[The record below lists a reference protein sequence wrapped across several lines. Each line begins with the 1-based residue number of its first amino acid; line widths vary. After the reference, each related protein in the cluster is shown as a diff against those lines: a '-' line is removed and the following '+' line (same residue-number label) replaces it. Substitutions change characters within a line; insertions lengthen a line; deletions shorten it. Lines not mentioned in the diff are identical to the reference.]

1 MKNLYCYL
9 LSLLVLTS
17 CANVDKMIDKGQYD
31 QAIDKLVHR
40 LAGKKNKKKDEVI
53 ALEYA
58 FKKAQDRDLRT
69 EKTLRDENI
78 PENWTRVYTIHNQIT
93 SRQNKIEGLLPLET
107 NDGYQATFNFVNIDE
122 LKKESKRNTADF
134 YYQSALSLIDE
145 SRRSGDKNAAREA
158 YNYLNKID
166 GLFSQYKEKEQLK
179 KDALN
184 LSMENYLVKINNQ
197 TNQIIPA
204 DVEAELLKWSVDG
217 LNSKF
222 KNFDVK
228 ANPALNYDHYILLNL
243 TQMEFSPEREK
254 TRIYDD
260 VNEITTEEVVRDRNG
275 KPRRDTLGKEI
286 KEKVVTRYVATI
298 EEISQLKSVLVGG
311 RLEFINVR
319 STDIEFTKTLQV
331 EGVFENKMARL
342 IKGDRS
348 YVTDEC
354 ERKLKGRLV
363 AFPSNETILLDAVE
377 KLKSQVKN
385 IIKDKIK

>member
-78 PENWTRVYTIHNQIT
+78 PENWTRVYNIHNQIT

-260 VNEITTEEVVRDRNG
+260 VNEITTEEVVKDRNG

-319 STDIEFTKTLQV
+319 STDIEFTKSLQV

>member
-78 PENWTRVYTIHNQIT
+78 PENWTRVYNIHNQIT

-260 VNEITTEEVVRDRNG
+260 VNEITTEEVVKDRNG
-275 KPRRDTLGKEI
+275 KPRRDTLSKEI

-319 STDIEFTKTLQV
+319 STDIEFTKSLQV

>member
-260 VNEITTEEVVRDRNG
+260 VNEITTEEVVKDRNG

-319 STDIEFTKTLQV
+319 STDIEFTKSLQV

>member
-78 PENWTRVYTIHNQIT
+78 PENWTRVYNIHNQIT

-122 LKKESKRNTADF
+122 HKKESKRNTADF

-260 VNEITTEEVVRDRNG
+260 VNEITTEEVVKDRNG

-319 STDIEFTKTLQV
+319 STDIEFTKSLQV

>member
-9 LSLLVLTS
+9 LSLLILTS

-260 VNEITTEEVVRDRNG
+260 VNEITTEEVVKDRNG

-319 STDIEFTKTLQV
+319 STDIEFTKSLQV

>member
-1 MKNLYCYL
+1 MKNLCYYL
-9 LSLLVLTS
+9 LSLMVLTS

-31 QAIDKLVHR
+31 QAIDKLVHK

-158 YNYLNKID
+158 YNYLYKID

-222 KNFDVK
+222 KNFDVR
-228 ANPALNYDHYILLNL
+228 ANPAINYDHYILLNL
-243 TQMEFSPEREK
+243 TQIEFSPEREK

-260 VNEITTEEVVRDRNG
+260 VNEITTEEVVKDRNG
-275 KPRRDTLGKEI
+275 KPRRDTMGKEI
-286 KEKVVTRYVATI
+286 KEKVVSRYVATI

-319 STDIEFTKTLQV
+319 STDIEFTKSLQV

>member
-9 LSLLVLTS
+9 LFLLVLTS

-260 VNEITTEEVVRDRNG
+260 VNEITTEEVVKDRNG

-319 STDIEFTKTLQV
+319 STDIEFTKSLQV

-363 AFPSNETILLDAVE
+363 VFPSNETILLDAVE

>member
-1 MKNLYCYL
+1 MKNIAYIFI
-9 LSLLVLTS
+9 SLFVFVS
-17 CANVDKMIDKGQYD
+17 CANVDKLIDRGQYD
-31 QAIDKLVHR
+31 QAIDKLVHK

-78 PENWTRVYTIHNQIT
+78 PENWTKVYTIHNQIT

-107 NDGYQATFNFVNIDE
+107 QDGYQASFNFVNIDE

-179 KDALN
+179 KDALH

-204 DVEAELLKWSVDG
+204 DLEAELLKWSVDG

-228 ANPALNYDHYILLNL
+228 SNPALNYDHYILLNL
-243 TQMEFSPEREK
+243 NQMEFSPEREK

-260 VNEITTEEVVRDRNG
+260 VNEITKEEVVKDRNG

-286 KEKVVTRYVATI
+286 KEKVVTRYTATI

-319 STDIEFTKTLQV
+319 STDIEFTKSLQV
-331 EGVFENKMARL
+331 EGVFENKLARL

-348 YVTDEC
+348 YVTDDC
-354 ERKLKGRLV
+354 ERKLKGRLMP
-363 AFPSNETILLDAVE
+363 FPSNETLLLDAVE

-385 IIKDKIK
+385 IIKDKVN

>member
-1 MKNLYCYL
+1 MKNLCCYVI
-9 LSLLVLTS
+9 SLMVFTS
-17 CANVDKMIDKGQYD
+17 CANVDKMIDRGQYD
-31 QAIDKLVHR
+31 QAIDKLVHK
-40 LAGKKNKKKDEVI
+40 LAGKKNKKKEEVI

-69 EKTLRDENI
+69 EKSLRDENI
-78 PENWTRVYTIHNQIT
+78 PENWTRVYNIHNQIT

-122 LKKESKRNTADF
+122 LKKESKRNTADY
-134 YYQSALSLIDE
+134 YYQSALTLIEE

-158 YNYLNKID
+158 YDFLNKID
-166 GLFSQYKEKEQLK
+166 GLFSQYKEKDQLK
-179 KDALN
+179 KTALN

-197 TNQIIPA
+197 TNQIIPT

-260 VNEITTEEVVRDRNG
+260 VNEITKEEVVKDRNN
-275 KPRRDTLGKEI
+275 KPRRDSLGKEI

-319 STDIEFTKTLQV
+319 STDIEYTKSLQV

-363 AFPSNETILLDAVE
+363 AFPSNETLLLDAVE

-385 IIKDKIK
+385 IIKDKVK